1 MKAVANNS
9 IKEAHSRS
17 RAIEPRLFY
26 LRFHITMCLRTVWL
40 FWLLLIHVCP
50 YHGYKKEMWLLSI
63 PFVLI
68 FMLNFIFEP
77 NGQRARKNAPAFG
90 ILQIYSFF
98 SIYKDMSLLLLKH
111 SETLCLT
118 VCTSSLV
125 RYGKQGTIGKT
136 NQLSKNKKWR

>member
-1 MKAVANNS
+1 
-9 IKEAHSRS
+9 
-17 RAIEPRLFY
+17 
-26 LRFHITMCLRTVWL
+26 
-40 FWLLLIHVCP
+40 
-50 YHGYKKEMWLLSI
+50 
-63 PFVLI
+63 
-68 FMLNFIFEP
+68 MLNFIFEP

-136 NQLSKNKKWR
+136 NQLSKNKKWRWNRPLTVQNLPTKPFIFLPAE